1 MGGVRKGSAC
11 PSGSG
16 KPPAEGA
23 VAFSSWPQGRVG
35 SILCLLLFF
44 GGEISRFSRQ
54 YLETA
59 PMWLPCPSQY
69 TSAFSAGVLP
79 IRIRKASRRGRGG
92 VFELPKGWVGSILC
106 LLLFFEGERS
116 RFSRSRQYLETAPI
130 WLPCPSQYTS
140 AFSAGVLPIRIRKA
154 SRRGRGGVFELAT
167 GVGRFHTLPPPFF
180 RGGRY
185 PDSAGQGS
193 FWKRL
198 RCGCL
203 PPPNTPL
210 RSLRSLREFSPSGAA
225 ELSLSANEI
234 FGRARASERL
244 GGGGG
249 VDVL

>member
-1 MGGVRKGSAC
+1 VGGVRKGSAC

-44 GGEISRFSRQ
+44 
-54 YLETA
+54 
-59 PMWLPCPSQY
+59 
-69 TSAFSAGVLP
+69 
-79 IRIRKASRRGRGG
+79 
-92 VFELPKGWVGSILC
+92 
-106 LLLFFEGERS
+106 EGERS
-116 RFSRSRQYLETAPI
+116 RFSRPRQFLETAPI

-140 AFSAGVLPIRIRKA
+140 AFSAGVLPIRIGKA

-167 GVGRFHTLPPPFF
+167 GVGRFHPLPPPFF

-193 FWKRL
+193 SWKRL

-210 RSLRSLREFSPSGAA
+210 RSLRSLRSLREFSPSGAT